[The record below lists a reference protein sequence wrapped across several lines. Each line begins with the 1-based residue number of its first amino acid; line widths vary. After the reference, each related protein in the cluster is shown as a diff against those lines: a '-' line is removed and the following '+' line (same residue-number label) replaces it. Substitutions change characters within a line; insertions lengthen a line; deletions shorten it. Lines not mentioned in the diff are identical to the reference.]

1 MSPKDDAAQPL
12 ARPPFERL
20 HQQLLAEAAR
30 REQDGDPEGAAVL
43 RELLDGWW
51 VEQEQWNARVREALG
66 VHHEINNALV
76 GVRGNAQLVLMNL
89 AGQTPAARERLEVV
103 LRESG
108 RIQEATV
115 RLRELKQ
122 VLGSPVPRPHAA

>member
-1 MSPKDDAAQPL
+1 MSGKDGAAEPL

-20 HQQLLAEAAR
+20 REQLLADAAR
-30 REQDGDPEGAAVL
+30 REQQGDADGAEGIRALV
-43 RELLDGWW
+43 EEWW
-51 VEQEQWNARVREALG
+51 AEQEQWNARVRETLG

-122 VLGSPVPRPHAA
+122 VLGGPVSRPHAA